1 VADWPLPPY
10 IEPRGPRADDEE
22 VVRAFLRAD
31 IAPHSERLHVE
42 GPVLLGDRD
51 VPTALRLGA
60 AGPGGGTAGG
70 TPEPATS
77 AVGRAP
83 SVLVRLDLPDDLLAT
98 RQAVEAVLEAEG
110 LTLLDHDN
118 QLALAVALQMVGLRL
133 SSWDLWGAD
142 IDDAFADLRVA
153 AVGGSHDIL
162 LGGGSP
168 PVGPEL

>member
-1 VADWPLPPY
+1 MADWPLPPY
-10 IEPRGPRADDEE
+10 IEPRGPRADDDA

-51 VPTALRLGA
+51 VPTALRLGPGGRGGEA
-60 AGPGGGTAGG
+60 AGGMA
-70 TPEPATS
+70 PELTS
-77 AVGRAP
+77 RAP
-83 SVLVRLDLPDDLLAT
+83 TVLVRLDLPDDLVPT
-98 RQAVEAVLEAEG
+98 RQVVEAVLEAEG
-110 LTLLDHDN
+110 LTLLDNDN

-142 IDDAFADLRVA
+142 IDDAFADLRAA
-153 AVGGSHDIL
+153 AVGGANDVL

-168 PVGPEL
+168 PVGPEP